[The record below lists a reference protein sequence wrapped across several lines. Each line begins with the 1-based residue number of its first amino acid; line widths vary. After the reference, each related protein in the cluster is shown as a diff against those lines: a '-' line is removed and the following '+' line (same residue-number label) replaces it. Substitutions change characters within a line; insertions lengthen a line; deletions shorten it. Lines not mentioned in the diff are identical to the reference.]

1 MPTQIST
8 AVITGAGGGLGRAL
22 ALQLAAGGAR
32 LLLAD
37 VDRAR
42 CEESARLAEQ
52 VGGQATA
59 LVVDVSDAEHVEHM
73 AQTAERVLGRIDLV
87 VNNAGVAAGGLVGR
101 VSLDDWRWIVNINL
115 WGVIHGCHAFVPRL
129 VKQGGGAIL
138 NVASLAGI
146 ACAPRMASYNVT
158 KAGVIALSETLCAEL
173 TGDNVR
179 VTVLCPAFFK
189 TNLLET
195 MRVTDSEI
203 RSLAEAAFANSTM
216 SAAEV
221 AAAALRAVARGRLYC
236 LPMREGRIVW
246 RLKRLVP
253 ERFARLIANRRLQR
267 MAEQR
272 AVTQQAEDPSRAP
285 SR

>member
-1 MPTQIST
+1 MPTRIST

-37 VDRAR
+37 INQAR
-42 CEESARLAEQ
+42 CEESAGLVEQ
-52 VGGQATA
+52 AGGQATA
-59 LVVDVSDAEHVEHM
+59 LVVDVSDAEQVEHM
-73 AQTAERVLGRIDLV
+73 AQTADRVLGRIDLL

-101 VSLDDWRWIVNINL
+101 LSLEDWRWIVNINL

-129 VKQGGGAIL
+129 VTQGGGAIL

-158 KAGVIALSETLCAEL
+158 KAGVVALSETLCAEL
-173 TGDNVR
+173 AGDNVR

-189 TNLLET
+189 TNLMET
-195 MRVTDSEI
+195 MRAADPEI

-221 AAAALRAVARGRLYC
+221 ATAALRAVERGRLYC

-246 RLKRLVP
+246 RLKRLMP
-253 ERFARLIANRRLQR
+253 ERFARLVANRRLQR
-267 MAEQR
+267 MAEQH
-272 AVTQQAEDPSRAP
+272 ALAQPVEDPSRAP